1 MFSPDLESRPARIL
15 QGKELPGGWMV
26 LRRIDRKP
34 SATGGHFSTGYEVVH
49 KDGRRGFLKALDYYE
64 AFQSEDTAR
73 VLNSLTQAFNF
84 ERDLCFKCK
93 ASALR
98 NVVHAIDSGELK
110 ASPLDPFSKVSYLIF
125 EMADG
130 DIRHHLDAQVEFDA
144 AFVLRTLH
152 NVAVGLNQLHGVDVA
167 HQDLKPSNVLVFQT
181 EGVSKIADL
190 GRAWSDGMIAPHDG
204 FQVAGDVNYAPPEL
218 RFNHLD
224 PDQRRRRFGCDM
236 YHLGSL
242 VTFFFTRVHINAIL
256 YKHLQSL
263 TVNGRFGGTFTE
275 ALPYFQAAFGG
286 ALREFSGHT
295 PELVRADLDAIVAQL
310 CEPDPAKRGH
320 PLNRSN
326 NQFSLERYISWF
338 KLLAHRLETAYFKG
352 SR

>member
-1 MFSPDLESRPARIL
+1 MSSPDLESRPAKIL
-15 QGKELPGGWMV
+15 QGKELAGGWNV

-34 SATGGHFSTGYEVVH
+34 NATGGHFSTGYEVVH
-49 KDGRRGFLKALDYYE
+49 NDGRRGFLKALDYYE

-73 VLNSLTQAFNF
+73 VLNGLTQAFNF
-84 ERDLCFKCK
+84 ERDLCLKCK
-93 ASALR
+93 ASALS
-98 NVVHAIDSGELK
+98 NVVHPIEHGELK

-130 DIRHHLDAQVEFDA
+130 DIRHHLDAQDEFDA
-144 AFVLRTLH
+144 AFVLRALH
-152 NVAVGLNQLHGVDVA
+152 HVAVGLNQLHGVDVA
-167 HQDLKPSNVLVFQT
+167 HQDLKPSNVLVFER

-190 GRAWSDGMIAPHDG
+190 GRAWSDGMPAPHDM
-204 FQVAGDVNYAPPEL
+204 FLVAGDVAYSPPEL
-218 RFNHLD
+218 RFSHLD

-242 VTFFFTRVHINAIL
+242 VTFLFTRVHINAL
-256 YKHLQSL
+256 LRKHLNNMII
-263 TVNGRFGGTFTE
+263 TGDKGWTFTE
-275 ALPYFQAAFGG
+275 ALPYLQAAFGES
-286 ALREFSGHT
+286 LREFSDQT
-295 PELVRADLDAIVAQL
+295 PELVRSDLDAIVSQL

-326 NQFSLERYISWF
+326 NQFSLERYVSWF
-338 KLLAHRLETAYFKG
+338 KLLAHRLEAAFFKG